1 MQIVAKTFHG
11 LEDVLVQE
19 LEALGAQNINKVTR
33 AVEFEGDK
41 KLLYRANYEL
51 RTALRILVPFHKFR
65 ARHENHFYKKVSEF
79 DWSTLISNHHTF
91 AISAA
96 VKSKY
101 FTHSKYMSLKM
112 KDAIVDQFR
121 RKTGDRPSIDT
132 QTPDWRFHLLIQED
146 RCEIALD
153 SSGDSLHKRGYRQN
167 TLEAPINEAL
177 AAGMILL
184 SGWKNETTLFDPMC
198 GAGTIPIEAA
208 MIARNIPPQILK
220 ERFGF
225 HGWKDF
231 DRSIW
236 QEVVE
241 EAKNRMNQDD
251 LKIKA
256 SDIDPQARF
265 FSRKNA
271 MLVDLDEDLT
281 FERKDFYTI
290 EPEHDEGMV
299 IMNPPYHERL
309 ELDDAEQFYQEIGDH
324 FKNKFQ
330 GWTAWMISSNK
341 DALKRFGLR
350 PSKKITLYNGKLEC
364 RYQKF
369 ELFKGK
375 RNDFLKQKE

>member
-11 LEDVLVQE
+11 LEDVLTQE
-19 LEALGAQNINKVTR
+19 LEALGAQNIKKVTR

-51 RTALRILVPFHKFR
+51 RTALRILVPFYKFR

-79 DWSTLISNHHTF
+79 DWSTLLSNHETF
-91 AISAA
+91 AIASA

-101 FTHSKYMSLKM
+101 FNHSKYMSLKM

-121 RKTGDRPSIDT
+121 RNTGERPSIDT
-132 QTPDWRFHLLIQED
+132 QKPTLRFHLLIQED

-153 SSGDSLHKRGYRQN
+153 SSGDSLHKRGYRLN
-167 TLEAPINEAL
+167 ALEAPINEAL
-177 AAGMILL
+177 AASMILL
-184 SGWKNETTLFDPMC
+184 TGWKNETTLFDPMC

-225 HGWKDF
+225 HEWKDF
-231 DRSIW
+231 DKKIW
-236 QEVVE
+236 DEVVE
-241 EAKNRMNQDD
+241 EAKGRINQDE

-256 SDIDPQARF
+256 SDKDPQARF

-271 MLVDLDEDLT
+271 MLIDLDEDLT

-290 EPEHDEGMV
+290 EPESEEGIV

-309 ELDDAEQFYQEIGDH
+309 ELEDAEKFYQEIGDH

-341 DALKRFGLR
+341 NALKKFGLR
-350 PSKKITLYNGKLEC
+350 PSKKYTLYNGKLEC
-364 RYQKF
+364 KYQKF

-375 RNDFLKQKE
+375 RIDHIKSKS